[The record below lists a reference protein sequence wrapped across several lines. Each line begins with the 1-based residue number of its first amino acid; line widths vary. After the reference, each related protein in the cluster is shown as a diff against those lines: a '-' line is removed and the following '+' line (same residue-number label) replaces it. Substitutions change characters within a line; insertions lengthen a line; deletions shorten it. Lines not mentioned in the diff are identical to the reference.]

1 MNWKEL
7 NKMLVYLRELGYEL
21 EHMSVPNIIKLYKE
35 ETEWTN

>member
-21 EHMSVPNIIKLYKE
+21 EYMSVPQIVKLYKE
-35 ETEWTN
+35 ETK

>member
-21 EHMSVPNIIKLYKE
+21 DHMSVPQIVELYKE
-35 ETEWTN
+35 ETKC